1 MKKSEYIFGIHPVI
15 EAISS
20 GKFIDKILFQSNLRG
35 EQASELLALA
45 KLHEIPI
52 QRLPLAALNKITR
65 KNHQGIIAYLSP
77 IEYQKLDEIII
88 RVFEQG
94 KVPFVLILDQI
105 TDVRNMGAIARS
117 AECAGVDVIV
127 VPEKGGARIGGD
139 AIKTSAGALLSIP
152 VHRSPNLEKTIKS
165 LKDYGLTIVS
175 CTEKTDA
182 IYTDV
187 KLDQPLA
194 IIMGS
199 EGFGISNSLLRLSD
213 YTAKIPLL
221 GTIESLNV
229 SVATGV
235 LLYEVVRQRNLK

>member
-1 MKKSEYIFGIHPVI
+1 MKKSEYIFGIHPVMETI
-15 EAISS
+15 NS
-20 GKFIDKILFQSNLRG
+20 GKSIDKILIQSNLRG
-35 EQASELLALA
+35 EQSSELLALA
-45 KLHEIPI
+45 KMHDIPI

-152 VHRSPNLEKTIKS
+152 VHRTRNLEKTVKS
-165 LKDYGLTIVS
+165 LKEYGLTIVS
-175 CTEKTDA
+175 CTEKTDTV
-182 IYTDV
+182 YTDL
-187 KLDQPLA
+187 KFDKPLA
-194 IIMGS
+194 LIMGS

-213 YTAKIPLL
+213 YSGKIPLL
-221 GTIESLNV
+221 GSIESLNV

-235 LLYEVVRQRNLK
+235 FLYEVIRQRGLK